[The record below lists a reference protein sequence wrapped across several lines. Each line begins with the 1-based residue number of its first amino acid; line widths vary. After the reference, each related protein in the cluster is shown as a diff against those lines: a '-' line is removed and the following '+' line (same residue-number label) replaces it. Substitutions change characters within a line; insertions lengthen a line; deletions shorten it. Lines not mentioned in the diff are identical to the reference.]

1 MQEYAN
7 FKVKMFIS
15 DIVYSNYNKNNHYSN
30 KEISKYV
37 KNFINNDIGL
47 LKISIDKDFKEYELK
62 DSIKESFDIINKIQD
77 INKTKYILEYD
88 VDLDTDIV
96 SNIKL
101 YQKCFK
107 YSK

>member
-47 LKISIDKDFKEYELK
+47 LKISIDKDFKESELK

-101 YQKCFK
+101 YKKCFK